1 LRKPIALL
9 LFVSIRF
16 QVLFHSG
23 YPGSFHLSLAVLFH
37 YRSPKVFSL
46 RDWTPLC
53 PAGLACPAVLKL
65 STGTFRFSG
74 TGLSPSPV
82 GLPSAFP
89 LNGLFPLGPC
99 SDPRQRLLPQLRN
112 ACTLTRNWFG
122 LFPFRSPLLGKYF
135 LFLRVLGCF
144 GSSRA
149 PRLPIDSVNTP
160 RDFHGWVPPFG
171 YLRIF
176 AR

>member
-1 LRKPIALL
+1 MGSSPGFVSTPCDCSPCSDSLSLRLRVYAPLTSPQRVTRWLILQKARSQASHIRRRAIALL

-23 YPGSFHLSLAVLFH
+23 HPGSFHLSLAVLFH

-46 RDWTPLC
+46 RDWTPLF

-65 STGTFRFSG
+65 VTGPRHFLG

-89 LNGLFPLGPC
+89 LNAPVSLGTMQSTP
-99 SDPRQRLLPQLRN
+99 SRLSTPSTQRLH
-112 ACTLTRNWFG
+112 AYT
-122 LFPFRSPLLGKYF
+122 
-135 LFLRVLGCF
+135 
-144 GSSRA
+144 
-149 PRLPIDSVNTP
+149 
-160 RDFHGWVPPFG
+160 
-171 YLRIF
+171 
-176 AR
+176 